1 MLTPE
6 HLPKKKAGEKADKK
20 ISELPIMKS
29 GYGIVYRTVMDDP
42 ELTSEAKAI
51 YAYFASYANH
61 KSNIAYPSHATI
73 HKELRIGDKRFYD
86 HFDRLCGA
94 GYISA
99 EKHTQKTKF
108 AKSTYRMMPIMPEK
122 AEMGYG
128 MIPRTVMRD
137 SSISINAKAL
147 YAYLIAHAG
156 VNQQFEFNCDRIKK
170 RLGMGREALLKA
182 KKELESH
189 RLIDVIKMRSDNGKF
204 VGRLYAL
211 VDDPEHYQPQSE
223 NRRAEEPRAEEP
235 RTEEPRAEEPRTE
248 EPRTEGRE
256 TNISTV
262 NSIQTNNT
270 YIQHYPSINIET
282 DGEMDTTEIED
293 FVIDSILSKEGI
305 DDDILV
311 DDKFRVITARLLS
324 SWYEKSYRKAWGQ
337 GELAGVGHK
346 TYGLYVDALAD
357 LLDPAIEKR
366 TICKTCVSHW
376 RLIETINRRI
386 IINGMDFYLPFEAA
400 VDDFVQAVT
409 TKDIKSKF
417 SYMQSCIWQA
427 LLKGDIDDE
436 APAAC

>member
-1 MLTPE
+1 MDTI
-6 HLPKKKAGEKADKK
+6 DKPAK
-20 ISELPIMKS
+20 MKERISELPIMRN
-29 GYGIVYRTVMDDP
+29 GYGSVSKAVMDNACLKP
-42 ELTSEAKAI
+42 VAKAI
-51 YAYFASYANH
+51 YAYLAAHANQ
-61 KSNIAYPSHATI
+61 NRMAYPSHERI
-73 HKELRIGDKRFYD
+73 VSELHVGKESFYSNLRK
-86 HFDRLCGA
+86 LCDF
-94 GYISA
+94 GYVNI
-99 EKHTQKTKF
+99 E
-108 AKSTYRMMPIMPEK
+108 R
-122 AEMGYG
+122 EMGGTKYG
-128 MIPRTVMRD
+128 RNQYHLLPLQDSDTDEKKGYGLIPRLVMIDPTV
-137 SSISINAKAL
+137 SAKAKAI
-147 YAYLIAHAG
+147 YAYLAAHAG
-156 VNQQFEFNCDRIKK
+156 VKRQLEIKTAIAQKQIGMNNDTFTKARDELVSSGLIRYTEIRNKDGKFLGSLYLLANAPGQFQREPEK
-170 RLGMGREALLKA
+170 RKEEKRKEEKREEENREVENREA
-182 KKELESH
+182 
-189 RLIDVIKMRSDNGKF
+189 
-204 VGRLYAL
+204 
-211 VDDPEHYQPQSE
+211 
-223 NRRAEEPRAEEP
+223 
-235 RTEEPRAEEPRTE
+235 
-248 EPRTEGRE
+248 
-256 TNISTV
+256 
-262 NSIQTNNT
+262 NSIRSKNNSKNNNSD
-270 YIQHYPSINIET
+270 YHYPSIILQE
-282 DGEMDTTEIED
+282 GGKMDTTEIED

-324 SWYEKSYRKAWGQ
+324 SWYEKSSRKAWGQ